1 MQQNH
6 IFSKMP
12 SLTDELQKQFEK
24 DVEQNQRLK
33 ADRLRAIILQE
44 TFDKISLENL

>member
-1 MQQNH
+1 MNSGS
-6 IFSKMP
+6 F
-12 SLTDELQKQFEK
+12 EFEK